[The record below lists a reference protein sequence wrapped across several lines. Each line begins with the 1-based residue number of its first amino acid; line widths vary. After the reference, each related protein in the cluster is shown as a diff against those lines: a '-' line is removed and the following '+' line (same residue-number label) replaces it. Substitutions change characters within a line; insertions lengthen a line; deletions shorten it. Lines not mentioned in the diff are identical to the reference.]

1 MTNKEILLKQLRAC
15 RNESGWFTSMKASV
29 KGLTQKQADWKSNEE
44 MNSVHEIVRHL
55 NFYNDRY
62 LKRFQDTKVSIP
74 EVSSNDD
81 TFEPQDGEDRA
92 WGAALKVYDNTMAAW
107 INAVE
112 QAEDEQLD
120 KWMDDLTHL
129 TIHNAY
135 HIGQIV
141 LIRKQQGSWEKKYG
155 VS

>member
-1 MTNKEILLKQLRAC
+1 MDNRDILVEQLRTC
-15 RNESGWFTSMKASV
+15 RNQNGWFTSMAAAV

-55 NFYNDRY
+55 NFYNGRY
-62 LKRFQDTKVSIP
+62 LNRFLKLEVVPNKVD
-74 EVSSNDD
+74 SNDD
-81 TFEPQDGEDRA
+81 TFEPQSGEDGSWAEAMRN
-92 WGAALKVYDNTMAAW
+92 YDEIMARW
-107 INAVE
+107 VDE
-112 QAEDEQLD
+112 VTQADEEWLD
-120 KWMDDLTHL
+120 KWTADLTHL

-141 LIRKQQGSWEKKYG
+141 LIRKQQGSWDKKYG

>member
-1 MTNKEILLKQLRAC
+1 MNNRDILLEQLRTC
-15 RNESGWFTSMKASV
+15 RNENGWFTSMASAV

-55 NFYNDRY
+55 NFYNERY
-62 LKRFQDTKVSIP
+62 LNRFLELQIARPKVD
-74 EVSSNDD
+74 SNDD
-81 TFEPQDGEDRA
+81 TFEPQEGEEGSWSEAVGAYDRT
-92 WGAALKVYDNTMAAW
+92 LERW
-107 INAVE
+107 IEAVE
-112 QAEDEQLD
+112 QADD
-120 KWMDDLTHL
+120 DRMNKWTGDLTHL

-141 LIRKQQGSWEKKYG
+141 LIRKQQGSWDKKYG

>member
-1 MTNKEILLKQLRAC
+1 MTNRDTIGIQLRAC
-15 RNESGWFTSMKASV
+15 RNENGWFTSMAAAV

-55 NFYNDRY
+55 DFYNHRY
-62 LKRFQDTKVSIP
+62 LKQFRGEEVP
-74 EVSSNDD
+74 EFEGDNDD
-81 TFEPQDGEDRA
+81 TFDPEPNMEDTWQEA
-92 WGAALKVYDNTMAAW
+92 LAAYDATLNDW
-107 INAVE
+107 IELIE
-112 QAEDEQLD
+112 QADDEQFG
-120 KWMDDLTHL
+120 KWASDLSHL

-141 LIRKQQGSWEKKYG
+141 FIRKQQGSWDKKYG

>member
-1 MTNKEILLKQLRAC
+1 MTNKEILLKQLQAC
-15 RNESGWFTSMKASV
+15 RNESGWFTSLAASV

-55 NFYNDRY
+55 NFYNERY
-62 LKRFQDTKVSIP
+62 LKQFNNEKVSSF
-74 EVSSNDD
+74 EGSNDD
-81 TFEPQDGEDRA
+81 TFDIGEGENA
-92 WGAALKVYDNTMAAW
+92 IWSAALTTYDDTMAAW
-107 INAVE
+107 IEALE
-112 QAEDEQLD
+112 QADDARLE
-120 KWMDDLTHL
+120 KWTGDLTHL

-141 LIRKQQGSWEKKYG
+141 FIRKQQGSWDKKYG

>member
-1 MTNKEILLKQLRAC
+1 MTNRDTIGIQLRAC
-15 RNESGWFTSMKASV
+15 RNENGWFTSMAAAV

-55 NFYNDRY
+55 DFYNHRY
-62 LKRFQDTKVSIP
+62 LKRFQGEEVP
-74 EVSSNDD
+74 EFAGDNDD
-81 TFEPQDGEDRA
+81 TFDPEPNVEGTWQEALAAYDATLSEWIDG
-92 WGAALKVYDNTMAAW
+92 
-107 INAVE
+107 IE
-112 QAEDEQLD
+112 QADDD
-120 KWMDDLTHL
+120 KFGKWASDLSHL

-141 LIRKQQGSWEKKYG
+141 FIRKQQGSWDKKYG

>member
-1 MTNKEILLKQLRAC
+1 MTNRDTIGIQLRAC
-15 RNESGWFTSMKASV
+15 RNENGWFTSMAAAV

-55 NFYNDRY
+55 DFYNHRY
-62 LKRFQDTKVSIP
+62 LKRFRGEEVP
-74 EVSSNDD
+74 EFAGDNDD
-81 TFEPQDGEDRA
+81 TFDPEPNMEDTWQEA
-92 WGAALKVYDNTMAAW
+92 LAAYDATLNNW
-107 INAVE
+107 IELVE
-112 QAEDEQLD
+112 QADDD
-120 KWMDDLTHL
+120 KFGKWANDLSHL

-141 LIRKQQGSWEKKYG
+141 FIRKQQGSWDKKYG